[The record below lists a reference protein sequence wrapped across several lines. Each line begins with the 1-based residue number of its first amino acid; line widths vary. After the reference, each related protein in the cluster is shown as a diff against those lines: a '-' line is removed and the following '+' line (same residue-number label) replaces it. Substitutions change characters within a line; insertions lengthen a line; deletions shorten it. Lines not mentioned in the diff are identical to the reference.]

1 MLSRSYWTEFGIN
14 QVQQSKIGFNT
25 ISCVLIQDEKL
36 ELREILAKLYDFI
49 SFSKV
54 KCGVQSCPD
63 TIGL

>member
-54 KCGVQSCPD
+54 KCGV
-63 TIGL
+63 